1 MERFWNA
8 DLDGTESLKVALGQ
22 ASQLLQTGVLFE
34 GVSQGLSFGHHGAHT
49 SVEVARAVHSASVGR
64 AAKVERFCRG
74 SVYAALGLENFNKL
88 PQLQR
93 FAPPG

>member
-1 MERFWNA
+1 MERFGNA
-8 DLDGTESLKVALGQ
+8 DLDGTESLKVTLGQ
-22 ASQLLQTGVLFE
+22 ASQLLQTGVLLE
-34 GVSQGLSFGHHGAHT
+34 GVSQGLSFGRHGAHT
-49 SVEVARAVHSASVGR
+49 SVEVARAVHSSSVGR
-64 AAKVERFCRG
+64 AAKVQPFCRG